1 MSVYVLYLIKFNA
14 DQKTAMMEKP
24 AVRDRAAVH
33 KAAIADFG
41 GRPIVQFGSYG
52 EWDMVYIY
60 EMPDEKAVAANL
72 HIADASG
79 LAKASK
85 AIPLMPNEDWVASLE
100 IARTTKTAYGSATDG

>member
-14 DQKTAMMEKP
+14 EQKSAMMAKP
-24 AVRDRAAVH
+24 SMRDRAAIH
-33 KAAIADFG
+33 KKAIADFG

-85 AIPLMPNEDWVASLE
+85 AIPLMPNEDWVKSLD
-100 IARTTKTAYGSATDG
+100 IAQTTPTEYGSATDG